1 MSRDVYG
8 ILVFYLGNDTKA
20 QLDGVK
26 AWTIGSS
33 MGLISS
39 GHAQLDK
46 LLGGGLALGTVCVQE
61 IDNYSD
67 YGKTFTNYNIAE
79 SISAGHIT
87 VIILSSATDAE
98 EFLKKLP
105 LNQSKD
111 SSTKDSRSTF
121 CFSYDLSKR

>member
-1 MSRDVYG
+1 
-8 ILVFYLGNDTKA
+8 
-20 QLDGVK
+20 
-26 AWTIGSS
+26 

-46 LLGGGLALGTVCVQE
+46 LLGGGLALGTVCLQE